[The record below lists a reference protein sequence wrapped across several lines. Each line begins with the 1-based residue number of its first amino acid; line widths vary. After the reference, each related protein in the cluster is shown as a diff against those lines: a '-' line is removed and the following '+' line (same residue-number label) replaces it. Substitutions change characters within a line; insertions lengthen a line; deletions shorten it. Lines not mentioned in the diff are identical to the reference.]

1 MKNLTRSA
9 VGVMAVLL
17 LSKGLGFVREIL
29 LAYQFGTSYIVD
41 AYAVSSALPA
51 VLLNLFSSGFSNSY
65 VTVHARIQED
75 SIKKT
80 FFNSAVTC
88 LTIVALVISTL
99 GFMFSGEIAHLLAPG
114 YDDTSMALLRQF
126 VSIIVFALPFMTVFS
141 LFSAELSTR
150 DDFITA
156 NTLDFIGCNLVIIAG
171 IWIAARTRVENLVI
185 GEVVAWAMMSILL
198 AIYARRAHAIR
209 FRPQVAIRNRYTLI
223 FCQLAIPFGASR
235 LISELNGV
243 SDRIFASLLGEGVTS
258 ALSYANRV
266 QLIFYTLTTSVFL
279 SVCYPRMNR
288 CFAEAD
294 REMGMYYVRKAMM
307 LAAYISIPVAGGLYL
322 FARPVTM
329 LLFERGSFTAQ
340 STAMTA
346 GCLAFYALGIPFYA
360 LRETAAKALGANME
374 QRKILKNTAI
384 SVVFNIL
391 LNLALY
397 RPLGHIGLALATSLT
412 GLLVSVLALL
422 DLRKKGLSMFQRG
435 QLPDFLKIVASSA
448 VGLLGCVLCF
458 ERLLPRV
465 GNTLALVS
473 AACVAV
479 TLYGILSIALKI
491 EIFVWMYRRL
501 PKRLQVLPCLNQVAE
516 E

>member
-9 VGVMAVLL
+9 VCVMAVLL
-17 LSKGLGFVREIL
+17 LSKVLGFVREIL

-41 AYAVSSALPA
+41 AYAVSSTLPA
-51 VLLNLFSSGFSNSY
+51 VLLNLFSSGFSDSY
-65 VTVHARIQED
+65 VTVYARIQED

-88 LTIVALVISTL
+88 LTILALVVAAL
-99 GFMFSGEIAHLLAPG
+99 GYAFSGEIAHLLAPG

-141 LFSAELSTR
+141 LFSAELSTQ

-156 NTLDFIGCNLVIIAG
+156 NILGFIGSNLIIIAG
-171 IWIAARTRVENLVI
+171 ILIAARTKVENLVI

-198 AIYARRAHAIR
+198 AIYARRTYAVR
-209 FRPQVAIRNRYTLI
+209 FHPKVAIRNRYTLI
-223 FCQLAIPFGASR
+223 FCQLAIPLGASR

-288 CFAEAD
+288 CFAEHD
-294 REMGMYYVRKAMM
+294 REMGMHYVRKGVM
-307 LAAYISIPVAGGLYL
+307 LAAYISIPVTGGLFL
-322 FARPVTM
+322 FAQPVIT

-384 SVVFNIL
+384 SVAFNIL

-397 RPLGHIGLALATSLT
+397 RPLGYIGLALATSLT
-412 GLLVSVLALL
+412 GLLVSVLAIL
-422 DLRKKGLSMFQRG
+422 DLRRMGLSMFQRG
-435 QLPDFLKIVASSA
+435 QIPDFLKIMASSA
-448 VGLLGCVLCF
+448 VSLMGCIFCYEL
-458 ERLLPRV
+458 LLPRG
-465 GNTLALVS
+465 GNTLALM
-473 AACVAV
+473 AAVCVAV
-479 TLYGILSIALKI
+479 ALYGILSIVLKI
-491 EIFVWMYRRL
+491 RIFVWIYHRI
-501 PKRLQVLPCLNQVAE
+501 PKRLQVLSFLKQAAE

>member
-1 MKNLTRSA
+1 MGNLAKSA
-9 VGVMAVLL
+9 TGVLTIML
-17 LSKGLGFVREIL
+17 LSKGLGFLREIL

-41 AYAVSSALPA
+41 VYASSIALTS
-51 VLLNLFSSGFSNSY
+51 VIFTLFASGFSNSY
-65 VTVHARIQED
+65 VTVYARVQGEQAQ
-75 SIKKT
+75 KT
-80 FFNSAVTC
+80 FFNRAVTV
-88 LTIVALVISTL
+88 LTLIATLLAVLCFLFRTEVAI
-99 GFMFSGEIAHLLAPG
+99 FLAPG
-114 YDDTSMALLRQF
+114 FDAVASELLAQF
-126 VSIIVFALPFMTVFS
+126 VGIIVVALPVMTIFNLLAAQLQTKESFV
-141 LFSAELSTR
+141 A
-150 DDFITA
+150 TA
-156 NTLDFIGCNLVIIAG
+156 FCDYIVLNIVVI
-171 IWIAARTRVENLVI
+171 
-185 GEVVAWAMMSILL
+185 VAILL
-198 AIYARRAHAIR
+198 ASPQNPYRLVYGDVCSWVLATLLLGFYSWKQYGVRY
-209 FRPQVAIRNRYTLI
+209 RPDISVKNPNFLML
-223 FCQLAIPFGASR
+223 CQLAIPLGASR

-288 CFAEAD
+288 YFAERD

-307 LAAYISIPVAGGLYL
+307 LAAYISIPATCGLFL
-322 FARPVTM
+322 FARPVTT

-422 DLRKKGLSMFQRG
+422 DLWKMGLYMFQRD
-435 QLPDFLKIVASSA
+435 QIRDFIKIILVAA
-448 VGLLGCVLCF
+448 VSVSISVFIYRWLFPGL
-458 ERLLPRV
+458 
-465 GNTLALVS
+465 GNTVALLC
-473 AACVAV
+473 AGGGAV
-479 TLYGILSIALKI
+479 VVYGVGSVVTKMD
-491 EIFVWMYRRL
+491 IFLWFYARL
-501 PKRLQVLPCLNQVAE
+501 PKTLQKIPWLNI
-516 E
+516 